1 MSERAADQLFPGPVR
16 RPRRHGGRWPGAPVS
31 VVPAPTVRRA
41 TVVWAVAV
49 TAYLAAVF
57 HRSSLGVTGVE
68 ATHRFAINASALAV
82 FSVAQLAV
90 YAAMQIPVGVL
101 LDRYGS
107 RRLLLAGGALMVTG
121 QLCFAVA
128 TDVRLAVAA
137 RVLVG
142 LGDAMTFISVLRI
155 VAFWF
160 PGRRNPLLVQ
170 LTGTVGQLGAIL
182 AAVPLV
188 ALLHRAGWTP
198 AFLVAA
204 GLGATTVLLV
214 LVAVRDAPHVG
225 PGVAVTPALSTVRR
239 ELAAAWAQPGTRLG
253 LWTHFV
259 AQFSG
264 AVFALLWG
272 YPFLVQG
279 QGLPPTAAA
288 SLLSLMTVGTLL
300 AGPVVAHLCA
310 RHPVHRSALVLV
322 VTGASAGVWA
332 VVLAWPGRSP
342 HWLLVALVLV
352 LALGGP
358 GAVIG
363 FDYART
369 FNPVHRIG
377 SATGIV
383 NVGGFVAS
391 IVLVLAIG
399 VVLDLTT
406 PAGASAPPLSAFRWA
421 FAVQYLLWA
430 LGAVQVLRY
439 RNAAR
444 RGARAA
450 DPGRSATAGAAV
462 CVPPGERPDGG
473 GGRPAGGGSDG
484 PMGRAA

>member
-1 MSERAADQLFPGPVR
+1 MTAATGR
-16 RPRRHGGRWPGAPVS
+16 RPAVL
-31 VVPAPTVRRA
+31 VY
-41 TVVWAVAV
+41 AVAV
-49 TAYLAAVF
+49 TAYVAAVF
-57 HRSSLGVTGVE
+57 HRSSLGVTGVD
-68 ATHRFAINASALAV
+68 AADRFHINAAALAT

-107 RRLLLAGGALMVTG
+107 RRLLLTGGALMVAG

-128 TDVRLAVAA
+128 TDVPLAVAA

-170 LTGTVGQLGAIL
+170 LTGTFGQLGAVL
-182 AAVPLV
+182 GAVPLV
-188 ALLHRAGWTP
+188 ALLHHAGWTP
-198 AFLVAA
+198 AFLTAA
-204 GLGATTVLLV
+204 ALGATVLLLV
-214 LVAVRDAPHVG
+214 LVAVRDTPHRAHPGAVAPDL
-225 PGVAVTPALSTVRR
+225 AAVRR
-239 ELAAAWAQPGTRLG
+239 QLAAAWGQPGTRLG

-259 AQFSG
+259 TQFSG

-279 QGLPPTAAA
+279 QGLSPTAAA
-288 SLLSLMTVGTLL
+288 SLLTLMTVATLVC
-300 AGPVVAHLCA
+300 GPVVAHLCA
-310 RHPVHRSALVLV
+310 RHPFRRSV
-322 VTGASAGVWA
+322 VVFAITAGTAAVWA
-332 VVLAWPGRSP
+332 VVLAWPGRAP
-342 HWLLVALVLV
+342 HWLLVALVVV
-352 LALGGP
+352 LAVNGP
-358 GAVIG
+358 GSVIG

-391 IVLVLAIG
+391 ILLVLAVG
-399 VVLDLTT
+399 VVLDLAT
-406 PAGASAPPLSAFRWA
+406 PAGAATPPLSAFRWA
-421 FAVQYLLWA
+421 FAVQYVLWA
-430 LGAVQVLRY
+430 VGAVQVLRY

-444 RGARAA
+444 RRYAA
-450 DPGRSATAGAAV
+450 EHPAVPTPVAA
-462 CVPPGERPDGG
+462 
-473 GGRPAGGGSDG
+473 
-484 PMGRAA
+484 

>member
-1 MSERAADQLFPGPVR
+1 MSGATPTVA
-16 RPRRHGGRWPGAPVS
+16 PRRSAALVF
-31 VVPAPTVRRA
+31 
-41 TVVWAVAV
+41 AVAV
-49 TAYLAAVF
+49 TAYVAAVF
-57 HRSSLGVTGVE
+57 HRSSLGVTGVD
-68 ATHRFAINASALAV
+68 AADRFHINAAALAT

-107 RRLLLAGGALMVTG
+107 RRLLLAGGALMVAG

-170 LTGTVGQLGAIL
+170 LTGTVGQLGAVL
-182 AAVPLV
+182 GAVPLV
-188 ALLHRAGWTP
+188 ALLHHAGWTP
-198 AFLVAA
+198 AFLTAA
-204 GLGATTVLLV
+204 ALGATVLLLV
-214 LVAVRDAPHVG
+214 LVAVRDTPHAEHTSALAPDL
-225 PGVAVTPALSTVRR
+225 AAVRR
-239 ELAAAWAQPGTRLG
+239 QLADAWAQPGTRLG

-259 AQFSG
+259 TQFSG
-264 AVFALLWG
+264 SVFALLWG

-279 QGLPPTAAA
+279 QGFAPTAAA
-288 SLLSLMTVGTLL
+288 ALLTLMTVVTLVC
-300 AGPVVAHLCA
+300 GPVVAHLCA
-310 RHPVHRSALVLV
+310 RHPFHRSV
-322 VTGASAGVWA
+322 VVFAITAATAAVWA
-332 VVLAWPGRSP
+332 VVLAWPGRAP
-342 HWLLVALVLV
+342 HGLLVALVVV
-352 LALGGP
+352 LAVNGP
-358 GAVIG
+358 GSVIG

-391 IVLVLAIG
+391 ILLILAVG
-399 VVLDLTT
+399 VVLDLAT
-406 PAGASAPPLSAFRWA
+406 PAGRSTPPLSAFRWA
-421 FAVQYLLWA
+421 FAVQYLLWG

-444 RGARAA
+444 RRHAA
-450 DPGRSATAGAAV
+450 EAVPVAAAV
-462 CVPPGERPDGG
+462 
-473 GGRPAGGGSDG
+473 AG
-484 PMGRAA
+484 PVT

>member
-1 MSERAADQLFPGPVR
+1 M
-16 RPRRHGGRWPGAPVS
+16 S
-31 VVPAPTVRRA
+31 VVSAPSVRRA

-82 FSVAQLAV
+82 FSVAQLVV

-107 RRLLLAGGALMVTG
+107 RRLLLAGGTLMVAG

-170 LTGTVGQLGAIL
+170 LTGMVGQLGAIL

-204 GLGATTVLLV
+204 GWGATTVLLV

-225 PGVAVTPALSTVRR
+225 PGAAVPPALSVVRR

-279 QGLPPTAAA
+279 QGLAPTAAA
-288 SLLSLMTVGTLL
+288 SLLSLMTVGTLV

-310 RHPVHRSALVLV
+310 RHPFHRSALVLV
-322 VTGASAGVWA
+322 VTAASAAVWA

-342 HWLLVALVLV
+342 HWLLVVLVLV

-444 RGARAA
+444 RRRA
-450 DPGRSATAGAAV
+450 PATDAGPVATPEVTV
-462 CVPPGERPDGG
+462 CVPPGEPADGG
-473 GGRPAGGGSDG
+473 GERAAGGESGG